1 MVWSM
6 SYEPKLDALP
16 RAEVVEGNLKH
27 RGPGGEFVELE
38 DYTPDGGG
46 GLKRGF
52 ALSSGRRVKPE
63 SLPKVIRWMSKRPLL
78 DYEATFVH
86 TVTDR
91 FRALIEEIEPG
102 VHQFEPIKF
111 IAKDRSPLST
121 RWFWQVC
128 NRLDTVD
135 REKTDMVMG
144 NVIWMTDDTI
154 PKGQRIGYVF
164 NLSQIGNAQFWF
176 DKHQCSMKLCSDNAK
191 NRIEA
196 AGITGIR
203 FIQQKTA

>member
-6 SYEPKLDALP
+6 SYQPKPDTRP
-16 RAEVVEGNLKH
+16 RAEVVEGNLQ
-27 RGPGGEFVELE
+27 RLGPDGEFVELE

-63 SLPKVIRWMSKRPLL
+63 SLPKVMRWMSQRQLL
-78 DYEATFVH
+78 DYEAAFVP
-86 TVTDR
+86 TISER
-91 FRALIEEIEPG
+91 FRALIEEIEPR
-102 VHQFEPIKF
+102 VHQFEPIEF
-111 IAKDRSPLST
+111 IAKDRSPLGS

-135 REKTDMVMG
+135 REKTDLVMG
-144 NVIWMTDDTI
+144 NVIWRTDESI
-154 PKGQRIGYVF
+154 PKDQRIGYVF
-164 NLSQIGNAQFWF
+164 NLFQIGNAQFWF
-176 DKHQCSMKLCSDNAK
+176 DKHQCSMKLCSDKAK
-191 NRIEA
+191 IRIEA
-196 AGITGIR
+196 AGITGLQ